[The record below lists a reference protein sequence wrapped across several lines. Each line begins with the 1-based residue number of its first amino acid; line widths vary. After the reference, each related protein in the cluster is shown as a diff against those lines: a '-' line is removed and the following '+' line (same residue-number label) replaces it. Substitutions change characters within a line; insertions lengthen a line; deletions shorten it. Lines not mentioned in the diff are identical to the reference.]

1 MIFHMPHNIH
11 FQYDIH
17 RMWQK
22 SPIRPSMTT
31 ESGATMHE
39 ANDPWQSLQA
49 SGPGK
54 GLPQDCLIFSMCILY
69 IYIYG
74 WRIVFG
80 FLLIRFGVFFWFLSW
95 YHVPCIC
102 NRLELEPVILHGIG
116 YMVACSPSILHGI
129 CYMFGTSTSR
139 FAWYLLHVGTSNV
152 HVGFFRVSFWVSIGF
167 HLGCL

>member
-69 IYIYG
+69 IYG

-80 FLLIRFGVFFWFLSW
+80 FLLIRFGVFLISFL
-95 YHVPCIC
+95 VPCA
-102 NRLELEPVILHGIG
+102 LYLQP
-116 YMVACSPSILHGI
+116 
-129 CYMFGTSTSR
+129 FGTRTCH
-139 FAWYLLHVGTSNV
+139 FTWYWLHVGMFTFHFARYLLYIWHLNLSFCMV
-152 HVGFFRVSFWVSIGF
+152 FATCWYFKRSCGF
-167 HLGCL
+167 L